1 MKANEKCTSIV
12 PAAYHNQCC
21 YASLTNHISHKH
33 VGTKCMSVRPFL
45 YLSTEVARFN
55 PLQREF
61 VTPSACFVPFVKS
74 TRQLWIVFREV
85 CRCWKCLNSERQAIQ
100 RNPCSATFA
109 ILYQIVHFR
118 VVALL
123 CLSFR
128 SAKNHFQFSNSQLP
142 HPTRANVCWVVNAA
156 RCVLEIIQ
164 IPMSPKVLAL
174 RLLFCLTTFL
184 R

>member
-123 CLSFR
+123 FVKTCLLEVPRVTSSFQIL
-128 SAKNHFQFSNSQLP
+128 NCHTQQGQM
-142 HPTRANVCWVVNAA
+142 
-156 RCVLEIIQ
+156 CVELSMQ
-164 IPMSPKVLAL
+164 QGVFW
-174 RLLFCLTTFL
+174 RL
-184 R
+184 